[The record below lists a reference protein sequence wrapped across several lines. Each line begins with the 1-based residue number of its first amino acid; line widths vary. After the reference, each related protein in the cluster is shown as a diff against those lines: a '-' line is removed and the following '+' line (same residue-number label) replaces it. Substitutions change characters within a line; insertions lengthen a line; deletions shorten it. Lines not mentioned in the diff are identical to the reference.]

1 MYHYIFLFLIWSPLS
16 SNKMKKYLIYLIFS
30 NYHYSDEFGAG
41 NHVHILKHV
50 VVSLLIETFRFEDEI
65 KLRVRDLKGL

>member
-1 MYHYIFLFLIWSPLS
+1 MHVCMYHYIFLFRIWSPLS
-16 SNKMKKYLIYLIFS
+16 SNKMKKYFYLIFS

-65 KLRVRDLKGL
+65 DYEYEI

>member
-16 SNKMKKYLIYLIFS
+16 SNKMKKSFYPIFS
-30 NYHYSDEFGAG
+30 NYHYSDEFDAG

-50 VVSLLIETFRFEDEI
+50 VVNLL
-65 KLRVRDLKGL
+65 